1 MTIWCRYRPATVA
14 PMVDSLTSLRGAL
27 ADAPL
32 EFPAPGHAD
41 AVLARDRLVD
51 QIDDYLIPRI
61 NQIDAPLLVVV
72 AGSTGSGKSTVVN
85 SLVGRN
91 VSEAGVL
98 RPTTR
103 APVLVCHPDDEAWF
117 SGESGLLSD
126 MPRSTGSIPQAGS
139 LHIVT
144 EPSLQPGLALL
155 DAPDIDSVE
164 TENHERAAQLM
175 GAADLWLFTT
185 TAARYADAV
194 PWDYLEMG
202 RERGTQIALILN
214 RIPTGATGEVE
225 SHLRSMIESQDLGH
239 LQIFPIEAAELVDGR
254 LTDISELGSWIG
266 NLAEDASARREL
278 VAATLQGALDSL
290 PSRAD
295 LVADRL
301 LAQIEGAERLGR
313 IKDRRY
319 AEALDTVETALGTG
333 TVLRREVLDRWQEFV
348 GTGEFMRSV
357 QVTVGRFR
365 DRIRSVFTGEPPP
378 DREVQGALEHGI
390 ESIVVAAADEAALD
404 VAERWRGTD
413 VGSDLPLTGLDR
425 ASAELRNQTNPQIR
439 EWQGFVLDL
448 VRAEGGDRRVIART
462 VSLGVNGVG
471 VALMVVLFS
480 QTGGLTGGEV
490 AVAGGTATVS
500 QAILEAVFGE
510 QAVRGLASK
519 ARGDLLER
527 IEALFDGDGAR
538 FADLLS
544 GAGTSEQADQLRS
557 LARAAAA
564 ITV

>member
-1 MTIWCRYRPATVA
+1 
-14 PMVDSLTSLRGAL
+14 MVEALTSLRGAL

-41 AVLARDRLVD
+41 ALIARDQMLD
-51 QIDDYLIPRI
+51 QIDDYLIPRL

-85 SLVGRN
+85 SIVGRN

-117 SGESGLLSD
+117 SGDAGLLSD
-126 MPRSTGSIPQAGS
+126 LPRSTGAVPQAGS

-144 EPSLQPGLALL
+144 ETSMQPGLALL

-194 PWDYLEMG
+194 PWDYLAMG
-202 RERGTQIALILN
+202 KDRGTQIALILN
-214 RIPTGATGEVE
+214 RIPMGATAEV
-225 SHLRSMIESQDLGH
+225 SGH
-239 LQIFPIEAAELVDGR
+239 LESMVRDQGLGDVRMFAIEAAQLIDGR
-254 LTDISELGSWIG
+254 LPNVSELGDWIVG
-266 NLAEDASARREL
+266 LANDASARREL
-278 VAATLQGALDSL
+278 VAATLRGALDSL
-290 PSRAD
+290 PRRTD
-295 LVADRL
+295 LVAGRIV
-301 LAQIEGAERLGR
+301 AQIEGAERL
-313 IKDRRY
+313 RRM
-319 AEALDTVETALGTG
+319 AQRRFGEARDDVETSLGTG

-348 GTGEFMRSV
+348 GTGEMMRSV
-357 QVTVGRFR
+357 QLTVGRMR
-365 DRIRSVFTGEPPP
+365 DRIKSVFTGEPPP
-378 DREVQGALEHGI
+378 DREVQGALESGI
-390 ESIVVAAADEAALD
+390 ESILISAADEAAYD
-404 VAERWRGTD
+404 VVERWKATD
-413 VGSDLPLTGLDR
+413 VGRDLELAGLDR
-425 ASAELRNQTNPQIR
+425 ASGQLKQQANPEIRN
-439 EWQGFVLDL
+439 WQGFVMDL
-448 VRAEGGDRRVIART
+448 VREEGGDRRLVART
-462 VSLGVNGVG
+462 VSFGVNGIG

-519 ARGDLLER
+519 ARSDLLER
-527 IEALFDGDGAR
+527 IDRLFDSERER
-538 FADLLS
+538 FEELLS
-544 GAGTSEQADQLRS
+544 GAGTIEVAEGLRQLGGQAG
-557 LARAAAA
+557 A
-564 ITV
+564 ITI